1 MEDNM
6 LGYSHA
12 TSGALAWLAATP
24 VLDQAAKM
32 LGQNPLTPQET
43 LIGAVAC
50 AGAALIPDLD
60 HPSATIAYTFG
71 PISKSVSKLTAL
83 LAGGHRQGT
92 HSLLFS
98 VGFGI
103 LCYIVGVSTELFGSN
118 TPAMVLMFLLSAFAF
133 RGLNLVLPGT
143 SSTLKG
149 LVVILQAAALTWVMA
164 NFLMTDMNWWWLG
177 LAGAVG
183 CIMHLVGDSLTPEG
197 VPWFYPNRFR
207 LAIPIISH
215 TGNILERAIVGPLMT
230 FGVLYFGFLEV
241 QQLIQ
246 VLAR

>member
-1 MEDNM
+1 MGKNM

-12 TSGALAWLAATP
+12 TSGALAWLAAAPALNQVAT
-24 VLDQAAKM
+24 AI
-32 LGQNPLTPQET
+32 GQDALTPQEV
-43 LIGAVAC
+43 LVGAVAC

-103 LCYIVGVSTELFGSN
+103 LCYVVGLSTDFFGSD
-118 TPAMVLMFLLSAFAF
+118 TPAMVLMFLLAAFAF

-143 SSTLKG
+143 SSTFKG

-164 NFLMTDMNWWWLG
+164 NYLMTDMNWWWLG
-177 LAGAVG
+177 LAGALG

-207 LAIPIISH
+207 LAVPIISH
-215 TGNILERAIVGPLMT
+215 TGNILERAILGPAMT
-230 FGVLYFGFLEV
+230 FGVIWFGFPVV
-241 QQLIQ
+241 QNLITG
-246 VLAR
+246 

>member
-1 MEDNM
+1 MKDIM

-12 TSGALAWLAATP
+12 TSGALAWLAVTP
-24 VLDQAAKM
+24 ALNQAAEM
-32 LGQNPLTPQET
+32 LGQSHLTPQET
-43 LIGAVAC
+43 IIGAVAC

-71 PISKSVSKLTAL
+71 PISKSISKLTAL

-103 LCYIVGVSTELFGSN
+103 MCYFIGLSTEFFGSD
-118 TPAMVLMFLLSAFAF
+118 TPTMVLMFLLAAFAF

-143 SSTLKG
+143 SSTFKG
-149 LVVILQAAALTWVMA
+149 LMVILQAAALTWIMA
-164 NFLMTDMNWWWLG
+164 NYLMTDMNWWWLG
-177 LAGAVG
+177 LAGALG

-215 TGNILERAIVGPLMT
+215 TGNIMERAIVGPAMT
-230 FGVLYFGFLEV
+230 FGVLWFGFPVV
-241 QQLIQ
+241 QQLI
-246 VLAR
+246 AG

>member
-1 MEDNM
+1 M

-12 TSGALAWLAATP
+12 TSGALAWLAVTP
-24 VLDQAAKM
+24 ALNEAAKF

-43 LIGAVAC
+43 LVGAVAC

-98 VGFGI
+98 VGFGV
-103 LCYIVGVSTELFGSN
+103 LCYFVGLSTEYFGSN
-118 TPAMVLMFLLSAFAF
+118 VPAMVLMFLLSAFAF

-143 SSTLKG
+143 SSTFKG
-149 LVVILQAAALTWVMA
+149 IVVILQAAGLTWLMA
-164 NFLMTDMNWWWLG
+164 NYLMTEMNWWWLG
-177 LAGAVG
+177 LAGALG

-197 VPWFYPNRFR
+197 VPWFYPSRFR
-207 LAIPIISH
+207 LSIPIISR
-215 TGNILERAIVGPLMT
+215 TGNIMETAIIGPAMT
-230 FGVLYFGFLEV
+230 LGVLWFGFPVV
-241 QQLIQ
+241 QQLITG
-246 VLAR
+246 